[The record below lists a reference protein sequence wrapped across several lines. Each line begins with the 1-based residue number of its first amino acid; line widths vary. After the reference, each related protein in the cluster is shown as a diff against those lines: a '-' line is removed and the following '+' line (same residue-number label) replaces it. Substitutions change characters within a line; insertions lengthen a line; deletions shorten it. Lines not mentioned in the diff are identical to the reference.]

1 MKRKFINILLSVLIL
16 FSNSGWA
23 ISFHYCQ
30 DSLSSVSL
38 EYITSSISEEDDDSC
53 ASMGS
58 CCASEYDEDENET
71 DTSHK
76 KCCDNTAISSS
87 ISDSTSVVKA
97 LELQLQPFVV
107 SSLVFPT
114 LEVVSIP
121 QTVKKAI
128 TRDFFTQLNAPPL
141 YELYCQRVFYSDKNK
156 R

>member
-38 EYITSSISEEDDDSC
+38 EYITSSISEGDDDSC

-58 CCASEYDEDENET
+58 CCASEDYDNET
-71 DTSHK
+71 ESSHK

-87 ISDSTSVVKA
+87 ISASTSVVKA

-128 TRDFFTQLNAPPL
+128 TRDFFLQLNAPPL
-141 YELYCQRVFYSDKNK
+141 YELYCQRVFYSGK

>member
-38 EYITSSISEEDDDSC
+38 EYITSSISEDDDDSC

-58 CCASEYDEDENET
+58 CCASEDDEDENET

-76 KCCDNTAISSS
+76 KM
-87 ISDSTSVVKA
+87 
-97 LELQLQPFVV
+97 L
-107 SSLVFPT
+107 
-114 LEVVSIP
+114 
-121 QTVKKAI
+121 
-128 TRDFFTQLNAPPL
+128 
-141 YELYCQRVFYSDKNK
+141 
-156 R
+156 

>member
-58 CCASEYDEDENET
+58 CCASEDDEDENET

-128 TRDFFTQLNAPPL
+128 TRDFFLQLNAPPL
-141 YELYCQRVFYSDKNK
+141 YELYCQRVFYSGK

>member
-38 EYITSSISEEDDDSC
+38 EYITSSVSEEDDDSC

-58 CCASEYDEDENET
+58 CCASEDDEDENET

-128 TRDFFTQLNAPPL
+128 TRDFFLQLNAPPL
-141 YELYCQRVFYSDKNK
+141 YELYCQRVFYSGK

>member
-1 MKRKFINILLSVLIL
+1 MKRKFINILLSALIL

-30 DSLSSVSL
+30 DHLSSVSL
-38 EYITSSISEEDDDSC
+38 EYITSSLDEEVSDC
-53 ASMGS
+53 ADMDS
-58 CCASEYDEDENET
+58 CCASEDDDSDESKTE
-71 DTSHK
+71 TSHK
-76 KCCDNTAISSS
+76 KCCDDTAISSS

-97 LELQLQPFVV
+97 LELQLQSFVV

-121 QTVKKAI
+121 QTVKKVI
-128 TRDFFTQLNAPPL
+128 TRDFFSQLNAPPL
-141 YELYCQRVFYSDKNK
+141 YELYCQRVFYSDK

>member
-38 EYITSSISEEDDDSC
+38 EYITSSISEDDDDSC

-58 CCASEYDEDENET
+58 CCASEDDEDENET

-128 TRDFFTQLNAPPL
+128 TRDFFLQLNAPPL
-141 YELYCQRVFYSDKNK
+141 YELYCQRVFYSGK

>member
-1 MKRKFINILLSVLIL
+1 MKRKLVTIILSALIL
-16 FSNSGWA
+16 YFNSGWA
-23 ISFHYCQ
+23 ISFHYCK

-38 EYITSSISEEDDDSC
+38 EYITSFISEEDDDSC
-53 ASMGS
+53 ACMGS
-58 CCASEYDEDENET
+58 CCASEDDEDENET

-114 LEVVSIP
+114 LEVVSP

-128 TRDFFTQLNAPPL
+128 TRDFFLQLNAPPL
-141 YELYCQRVFYSDKNK
+141 YELYCQRLFYSGK

>member
-1 MKRKFINILLSVLIL
+1 MERKFINILLSALIL

-58 CCASEYDEDENET
+58 CCASEDDEDENET

-128 TRDFFTQLNAPPL
+128 TRDFFMQLNAPPL
-141 YELYCQRVFYSDKNK
+141 YELYCQRVFYSGK

>member
-1 MKRKFINILLSVLIL
+1 MKRKFINILLSALIL

-30 DSLSSVSL
+30 DHLSSVSL
-38 EYITSSISEEDDDSC
+38 EYITSSVDEEVSDC
-53 ASMGS
+53 ADMDS
-58 CCASEYDEDENET
+58 CCASENDDS
-71 DTSHK
+71 DK

-128 TRDFFTQLNAPPL
+128 TRDFFLQLNAPPL
-141 YELYCQRVFYSDKNK
+141 YELYCQRVFYSGK

>member
-58 CCASEYDEDENET
+58 CCASEDDEDENET

-97 LELQLQPFVV
+97 LELQLQPF
-107 SSLVFPT
+107 PT

-128 TRDFFTQLNAPPL
+128 TRDFFMQLNAPPL
-141 YELYCQRVFYSDKNK
+141 YELYCQRVFYSDTK
-156 R
+156 

>member
-38 EYITSSISEEDDDSC
+38 EYITSSVSEEDDDSC

-58 CCASEYDEDENET
+58 CCASEDDEDENET
-71 DTSHK
+71 ETSHK

-87 ISDSTSVVKA
+87 ISDSTSIVKA

-141 YELYCQRVFYSDKNK
+141 YELYCQRVFYSDKK
-156 R
+156 

>member
-38 EYITSSISEEDDDSC
+38 EYITSSVSEEDDDSC

-58 CCASEYDEDENET
+58 CCASEDDEDENET
-71 DTSHK
+71 ETSHK

-87 ISDSTSVVKA
+87 ISDSTSIVKA

-114 LEVVSIP
+114 LEVVSSP

-141 YELYCQRVFYSDKNK
+141 YELYCQRVFYSDKK
-156 R
+156 

>member
-1 MKRKFINILLSVLIL
+1 MKRKFINILLSALIL

-23 ISFHYCQ
+23 ITFHYCK
-30 DSLSSVSL
+30 DTLSSVSL
-38 EYITSSISEEDDDSC
+38 EYPTSASEEEEDCTTMD
-53 ASMGS
+53 S
-58 CCASEYDEDENET
+58 CCASDDNDDETE
-71 DTSHK
+71 TSHK
-76 KCCDNTAISSS
+76 KCCDDTAISSS

-141 YELYCQRVFYSDKNK
+141 YELYCQRVFYSDKK
-156 R
+156 

>member
-1 MKRKFINILLSVLIL
+1 MKRKFINILLSALIL

-30 DSLSSVSL
+30 DHLSSVSL
-38 EYITSSISEEDDDSC
+38 EYITSSVDEEVSDC
-53 ASMGS
+53 ADIDS
-58 CCASEYDEDENET
+58 CCASEDDDSDESKTES
-71 DTSHK
+71 SHK

-87 ISDSTSVVKA
+87 I
-97 LELQLQPFVV
+97 
-107 SSLVFPT
+107 SLVFPT

-141 YELYCQRVFYSDKNK
+141 YELYCQRVFYSGK

>member
-1 MKRKFINILLSVLIL
+1 MKRKFINILLSALIL

-23 ISFHYCQ
+23 ITFHYCKET
-30 DSLSSVSL
+30 LSSVSL
-38 EYITSSISEEDDDSC
+38 EYSTSVSEEEESC
-53 ASMGS
+53 TTMDS
-58 CCASEYDEDENET
+58 CCASDDDEDETE
-71 DTSHK
+71 TSHK

-141 YELYCQRVFYSDKNK
+141 YELYCQRVFYSDKK
-156 R
+156 

>member
-58 CCASEYDEDENET
+58 CCASEDDEDENET

-128 TRDFFTQLNAPPL
+128 TRDFFTQLYAPPL
-141 YELYCQRVFYSDKNK
+141 YELYCQRVFYSGK

>member
-58 CCASEYDEDENET
+58 CCASEDDEDENET

-107 SSLVFPT
+107 NSLVFPT

-128 TRDFFTQLNAPPL
+128 TRDFFSQLNAPPL
-141 YELYCQRVFYSDKNK
+141 YELYCQRVFYSGK

>member
-1 MKRKFINILLSVLIL
+1 MKRKFINILLSILIL

-23 ISFHYCQ
+23 ISFHYCK

-58 CCASEYDEDENET
+58 CCASEDDEDENET

-128 TRDFFTQLNAPPL
+128 TRDFFLQLNAPPL
-141 YELYCQRVFYSDKNK
+141 YELYCQRVFYSGK

>member
-1 MKRKFINILLSVLIL
+1 MKRKFINILLSALIL

-38 EYITSSISEEDDDSC
+38 EYITSSISEDDDDSC

-58 CCASEYDEDENET
+58 CCASEDDEDENET

-128 TRDFFTQLNAPPL
+128 TRDFFLQLNAPPL
-141 YELYCQRVFYSDKNK
+141 YELYCQRVFYSGK